1 MAQPRAGDRRT
12 RPTGPVAPGFRWFWT
27 GETVS
32 AAGSYVTVLALQTL
46 VVLDLGGD
54 AQDVG
59 WLNSSRWLPYLV
71 IGLLVGAWVDRWP
84 RRPVMIATDL
94 ARAALLV
101 AIPLAWWA
109 GVLTLPVLLGVVVA
123 FGAASLFN
131 DAASQSFVTR
141 LVPRP
146 RLQQAHARLDT
157 GDAAAQT
164 TGPALAGGLVS
175 LVGAPLAV
183 LVDAVSFLLSAAVV
197 WRLRVEEPPAVD
209 RRARPSHLR
218 REVAA
223 GIRWVYRDSGLT
235 RLAVSTHVWF
245 AGQAVLGVV
254 IAPYALVELGLSA
267 FQLGLAVACAGAG
280 AVLGAA
286 VTGVVG
292 HLLGTGPTIAAARV
306 LAVAAALVTA
316 GAASV
321 GAGEQGTAVV
331 VFATGQLLSGL
342 GMGLSNSHEM
352 AYRQLRT
359 PDGLQA
365 RTNTTM
371 RSVNRGILVVAA
383 PAAGLLVVLLGN
395 AAALLVAAAVFAV
408 SVCVLLTP
416 TMRADRSTVST

>member
-1 MAQPRAGDRRT
+1 MAQPRAGDRKT

-109 GVLTLPVLLGVVVA
+109 GVLTLPALLAVVVA

-175 LVGAPLAV
+175 LVGASLAV
-183 LVDAVSFLLSAAVV
+183 LVDAASFLLSAAVV

-209 RRARPSHLR
+209 RRARPHLR

-223 GIRWVYRDSGLT
+223 GVRWVYRDSRLT
-235 RLAVSTHVWF
+235 QLAVSTHVWF

-267 FQLGLAVACAGAG
+267 FQLGVAVACAGAG

-286 VTGVVG
+286 VTGAVG
-292 HLLGTGPTIAAARV
+292 RLLGTGPTIAAARV
-306 LAVAAALVTA
+306 LAVAAALATA

-331 VFATGQLLSGL
+331 VLATGQLLSGL

-359 PDGLQA
+359 PDRLQA

-383 PAAGLLVVLLGN
+383 PAAGLLVVLVGN
-395 AAALLVAAAVFAV
+395 AAALLVAAAVFAM
-408 SVCVLLTP
+408 SVGVLLTP
-416 TMRADRSTVST
+416 TMRADRSTIST